1 MPVPISEIE
10 QYQARQLSEIIKKD
24 TQESEEKRDSEPEKP
39 GLSKIERFNRFIDNL
54 VTPQG
59 T

>member
-1 MPVPISEIE
+1 MTEIE
-10 QYQARQLSEIIKKD
+10 LNQARQLGEIIKKD
-24 TQESEEKRDSEPEKP
+24 TQENEEKRDSKPEKS

-54 VTPQG
+54 VTQKR